1 MAKEIQE
8 KHTVDKVDIF
18 QSSKLARIT
27 IIVKGNPETTTDKLK
42 AIHDL
47 LTK

>member
-8 KHTVDKVDIF
+8 KHTVDKVFIF

-27 IIVKGNPETTTDKLK
+27 IQMKGSPELTTEKLK
-42 AIHDL
+42 QIHDI